1 MKGGYTRL
9 FDDQA
14 SGDKVS
20 EYADAHSTPLPAHIT
35 AYHAH
40 ASASRQDSEMLSSNF
55 QSKLHL
61 FLARSIGAKR
71 DVAVS
76 EPANADGLLKIVLE
90 VGVYVGYSA
99 MLWAHATGPDGLVTG
114 LEYSPELAEIAQDAL
129 AKEGINNVE
138 IIVGDA
144 AETLP
149 KVSPSTP
156 YDIIFLDADK
166 PGYSKYLSII
176 LASSQPGSKNRLL
189 RPGGLII
196 ADNVLRRGHV
206 ADPSRTDREMEDAGK
221 WNLHIEAVR
230 KFNDQVVGEKRL
242 ESFLTPLWD
251 GLSLIRLVD

>member
-40 ASASRQDSEMLSSNF
+40 ASASRHDSEMLSSNF

-71 DVAVS
+71 
-76 EPANADGLLKIVLE
+76 VLE

-114 LEYSPELAEIAQDAL
+114 LEYSPELAKIAQDAL

-138 IIVGDA
+138 IIVGNA

-166 PGYSKYLSII
+166 PGYSNYLSII
-176 LASSQPGSKNRLL
+176 LANSQPGSKNRLL

-206 ADPSRTDREMEDAGK
+206 ADPSKTDREVEDADL

-251 GLSLIRLVD
+251 GLSMIRLVD

>member
-40 ASASRQDSEMLSSNF
+40 ASASRHDSEMLSSNF

-71 DVAVS
+71 GESVS
-76 EPANADGLLKIVLE
+76 DSSTLVLVRNHGKSCNPGKIRDPGASHHFVHAPSIYIYPRPCPFGNKLMRMVFRKIVLE

-114 LEYSPELAEIAQDAL
+114 LEYSPELAKIAQDAL

-138 IIVGDA
+138 IIVGNA
-144 AETLP
+144 AETCVIP
-149 KVSPSTP
+149 SPHPLECVVCESR
-156 YDIIFLDADK
+156 
-166 PGYSKYLSII
+166 
-176 LASSQPGSKNRLL
+176 GSF
-189 RPGGLII
+189 
-196 ADNVLRRGHV
+196 V
-206 ADPSRTDREMEDAGK
+206 
-221 WNLHIEAVR
+221 
-230 KFNDQVVGEKRL
+230 
-242 ESFLTPLWD
+242 
-251 GLSLIRLVD
+251 

>member
-9 FDDQA
+9 YDDK
-14 SGDKVS
+14 STGDKVS
-20 EYADAHSTPLPAHIT
+20 EYADSHSTPLPGHIT
-35 AYHAH
+35 EFHAQ
-40 ASASRQDSEMLSSNF
+40 ASESRADSNMLSSNF

-61 FLARSIGAKR
+61 FLARATGAKR
-71 DVAVS
+71 
-76 EPANADGLLKIVLE
+76 VLE

-99 MLWAHATGPDGLVTG
+99 MLWAHAVGPDGLVTG
-114 LEYSPELAEIAQDAL
+114 LEYSAELADIANKAI
-129 AKEGINNVE
+129 AKEGIKNVD

-149 KVSPSTP
+149 AVNAATP

-166 PGYSKYLSII
+166 TGYSNYLSII
-176 LASSQPGSKNRLL
+176 LANSQPGGQNRLL
-189 RPGGLII
+189 RPGGLIV

-206 ADPSRTDREMEDAGK
+206 ADPTRTDGELQDRGE

-230 KFNDQVVGEKRL
+230 KFNDQVLAEKRL
-242 ESFLTPLWD
+242 ETFLMPLWD

>member
-40 ASASRQDSEMLSSNF
+40 ASASRHDSEMLSSNF

-71 DVAVS
+71 
-76 EPANADGLLKIVLE
+76 VLE

-138 IIVGDA
+138 IIVGNA

-166 PGYSKYLSII
+166 PGYSNYLSII
-176 LASSQPGSKNRLL
+176 LANSQPGSKNRLL

-206 ADPSRTDREMEDAGK
+206 ADSSKTDREVEDAGL

-251 GLSLIRLVD
+251 GLSMIRLVD

>member
-40 ASASRQDSEMLSSNF
+40 ASASRHDSEMLSSNF

-61 FLARSIGAKR
+61 FLARSIGAKT
-71 DVAVS
+71 
-76 EPANADGLLKIVLE
+76 VLE

-138 IIVGDA
+138 IIVGNA

-166 PGYSKYLSII
+166 PGYSNYLSII
-176 LASSQPGSKNRLL
+176 LANSQPGSKNRLL

-206 ADPSRTDREMEDAGK
+206 ADSSKTDREVEDAGL

-251 GLSLIRLVD
+251 GLSMIRLVD

>member
-40 ASASRQDSEMLSSNF
+40 ASASRHDSEMLSSNF

-71 DVAVS
+71 
-76 EPANADGLLKIVLE
+76 VLE

-138 IIVGDA
+138 IIVGNA

-166 PGYSKYLSII
+166 PGYSNYLSII
-176 LASSQPGSKNRLL
+176 LANSQPGSKNRLL

-206 ADPSRTDREMEDAGK
+206 ADSSRTDREVEDAGL
-221 WNLHIEAVR
+221 WNSHIEAVR

-251 GLSLIRLVD
+251 GLSMIRLVD

>member
-40 ASASRQDSEMLSSNF
+40 ASASRHDSEMLSSNF

-71 DVAVS
+71 
-76 EPANADGLLKIVLE
+76 VLE

-114 LEYSPELAEIAQDAL
+114 LEYSPELAKIAQDAL

-138 IIVGDA
+138 IIVGNA

-166 PGYSKYLSII
+166 PGYSNYLSII
-176 LASSQPGSKNRLL
+176 LANSQPGSKNRLL

-206 ADPSRTDREMEDAGK
+206 ADSSKTDREVEDAGL

-230 KFNDQVVGEKRL
+230 KFNDHVVGEKRL

-251 GLSLIRLVD
+251 GLSMIRLVD

>member
-71 DVAVS
+71 
-76 EPANADGLLKIVLE
+76 VLE

>member
-40 ASASRQDSEMLSSNF
+40 ASASRHDSEMLSSNF

-71 DVAVS
+71 
-76 EPANADGLLKIVLE
+76 VLE

-114 LEYSPELAEIAQDAL
+114 LEYSPELAKIAQDAL

-138 IIVGDA
+138 IIVGNA

-149 KVSPSTP
+149 KVSPSSP

-166 PGYSKYLSII
+166 PGYSNYLSII
-176 LASSQPGSKNRLL
+176 LANSQPGSKNRLL

-206 ADPSRTDREMEDAGK
+206 ADSSKTDREVEDAGL

-251 GLSLIRLVD
+251 GLSMIRLVD

>member
-40 ASASRQDSEMLSSNF
+40 ASASRHDSEMLSSNF

-71 DVAVS
+71 
-76 EPANADGLLKIVLE
+76 VLE

-114 LEYSPELAEIAQDAL
+114 LEYSPELAKIAQDAL

-138 IIVGDA
+138 IIG
-144 AETLP
+144 AENEKLTCAPTSLP

-166 PGYSKYLSII
+166 PGYSNYLSII
-176 LASSQPGSKNRLL
+176 LANSQPGSKNRLL

-206 ADPSRTDREMEDAGK
+206 ADPSKTDREVEDADL

-251 GLSLIRLVD
+251 GLSMIRLVD

>member
-40 ASASRQDSEMLSSNF
+40 ASASRHDSEMLSSNF

-71 DVAVS
+71 
-76 EPANADGLLKIVLE
+76 VLE

-114 LEYSPELAEIAQDAL
+114 LEYSPELAKIAQDAL

-138 IIVGDA
+138 IIVGNA

-166 PGYSKYLSII
+166 PGYSNYLSII
-176 LASSQPGSKNRLL
+176 LANSQPGSKNRLL

-206 ADPSRTDREMEDAGK
+206 ADSSRMDREVEDAGL

-251 GLSLIRLVD
+251 GLSMIRLVD